1 MLNKERVRFTVIIPV
16 HNREDYIAD
25 TLDSILNQDFD
36 SYEIICVDDCSTD
49 NTVNIIKEFQKKD
62 PRIVLIELDKT
73 SSAFIARK
81 RGIEKAAG
89 EYILFLDSD
98 DSFAENGLSV
108 VDEALKKDTV
118 DILHFNAE
126 VINCG
131 TSPERVE
138 MNQKIIEP
146 YFGELKDEDV
156 FFGCF
161 TEKLY
166 KFTIWNK
173 AFSADVCKKA
183 MSMTDDGV
191 YMKANDLMLFLPVA
205 YCAKSYK
212 GVDTPVVYKY
222 CLGRGSTGMELLDYS
237 SFARYC
243 SLADTSKGLANFVE
257 ANSLDERYAEVVEA
271 LTDVLFKD
279 CAANWLTKAD
289 VNISGKAFD
298 LMCEKW
304 GMESFL
310 DRFGRSFGIAEIGEL
325 ATRVQGSGVLKIN
338 KFDEVKTIGVYYL
351 RLHNGGVQRVVSL
364 LLPLYVRMGYR
375 VVMFTDE
382 HFPEEEYSIPD
393 EVIRII
399 VPTCY
404 EAGKIYYKE
413 RAKVFREAVE
423 KYDIKLMLYHAAS
436 VSYLV
441 YDFLFFKSLGLNFIL
456 TKHEYSTN
464 AVMQLSQ
471 MFHRR
476 FEVFRIIDVITVL
489 SRADEVFLRLMGAN
503 AVYVP
508 NIIEK
513 IKPLE
518 KLGNEVLWL
527 GRLEL
532 SSKQYIDLIKIAS
545 VVKKTLPDIKFLVAC
560 AGDERPMEVIRENIE
575 KFNVQE
581 NVKLEPFIT
590 DVERYYERA
599 RVHLVT
605 SVTES
610 FSMTIAE
617 SKSYG
622 IPLVLY
628 DLPHLELLKD
638 GKGYVSVPQNDVFSA
653 ANAIIKIFTD
663 DDYCCQLSAEAA
675 ESIIKFKEFEF
686 EAVWGNIIKKVAS
699 GDTEFEK
706 SQISEKEMS
715 DLLKNT
721 VSMYKIG
728 SKANDAKISNLK
740 KTSKQKEKKLKKK
753 IKKQNEKIEKLEN
766 ENRRLRKQRSP
777 IIRLLSLIKRTVKK
791 AFPKRKDEEQ

>member
-1 MLNKERVRFTVIIPV
+1 MKKEAKVRFSVIIPV
-16 HNREDYIAD
+16 HNREDYISN
-25 TLDSILNQDFD
+25 TLNSVLKQDFEN
-36 SYEIICVDDCSTD
+36 YEIICVDDCSTD
-49 NTVNIIKEFQKKD
+49 NTVNIIKKYQRKD
-62 PRIVLIELDKT
+62 SRVVLIELDKT

-81 RGIEKAAG
+81 RGIEKAEG

-98 DSFAENGLSV
+98 DCFTENGLSV
-108 VDEALKKDTV
+108 VDEVLKKDSV

-146 YFGELKDEDV
+146 YFGELNGEDV

-173 AFSADVCKKA
+173 AFSSEVCKKA

-212 GVDTPVVYKY
+212 GVDTPVVYNY
-222 CLGRGSTGMELLDYS
+222 CLGRGSTGMELLDYH
-237 SFARYC
+237 SFSRYC
-243 SLADTSKGLANFVE
+243 SLADTSRGMADFVE
-257 ANSLDERYAEVVEA
+257 KNSLDERFAEVVEA

-279 CAANWLTKAD
+279 CAANWLRKVD
-289 VNISGKAFD
+289 VNVSGEAFD

-304 GMESFL
+304 GMENFL
-310 DRFGRSFGIAEIGEL
+310 DRFGRSFGVAEIGEI
-325 ATRVQGSGVLKIN
+325 ATKVQGSGIIKIN
-338 KFDEVKTIGVYYL
+338 EFDEVKTIGVYYL

-382 HFPEEEYSIPD
+382 YFPEDEYSIPD

-413 RAKVFREAVE
+413 RARVFREAIE
-423 KYDIKLMLYHAAS
+423 RYDIKLMLYQAAS
-436 VSYLV
+436 VNYLV
-441 YDFLFFKSLGLNFIL
+441 YDFLLFKSLGLNFIL

-464 AVMQLSQ
+464 AVMQLSP

-508 NIIEK
+508 NIIDK
-513 IKPLE
+513 IEPLK

-545 VVKKTLPDIKFLVAC
+545 VVKETLPDVKFLVAC

-575 KFNVQE
+575 IFGVQKNVE
-581 NVKLEPFIT
+581 LVPFIT

-610 FSMTIAE
+610 FPMTITE

-653 ANAIIKIFTD
+653 ANAIIKILTD
-663 DDYCCQLSAEAA
+663 DDYCRQLSAEAA
-675 ESIIKFKEFEF
+675 ESIIKFKEYDFEK
-686 EAVWGNIIKKVAS
+686 VWGNIIKKVSS
-699 GDTEFEK
+699 GDVDFEK

-715 DLLKNT
+715 DLLKNI

-728 SKANDAKISNLK
+728 AKSNDAKIYTLK

-753 IKKQNEKIEKLEN
+753 IKKQNKKIEQLEK

-777 IIRLLSLIKRTVKK
+777 IIRLLSFIKRAVIKVL
-791 AFPKRKDEEQ
+791 PKRKDEEQ